1 MRQIVTGRDTDGR
14 SVVIADVD
22 LPETPKQPTGW
33 IADVWGSDRIIPLPT
48 GGSRPAYSDFFP
60 PPEGFRIKVICFGPE
75 DSTDIA
81 PEVTPAP
88 VLDSIPH
95 AKFEGAGVHTTDTVD
110 VGYVLEGEI
119 DLELDD
125 RFVAHLKPGDTYV
138 QNGTRHSWH
147 NRTDR
152 NCILLVALIGAQP

>member
-1 MRQIVTGRDTDGR
+1 MRQIVTGRDPDGR
-14 SVVIADVD
+14 SVLVADID
-22 LPETPKQPTGW
+22 LAETPKRPTGW
-33 IADVWGSDRIIPLPT
+33 IADVWGSDAIISLPT
-48 GGSRPAYSDFFP
+48 GGTRPPYSDFFP
-60 PPEGFRIKVICFGPE
+60 PPEGFRVKVICFGPE
-75 DSTDIA
+75 DPSGEA
-81 PEVTPAP
+81 QEATPGA

-95 AKFEGAGVHTTDTVD
+95 AKFEGAGVHTTGTVD

-125 RFVAHLKPGDTYV
+125 GYVAHLRCGDTYV